1 MTELEEREHKASGD
15 FALVAPCDLDRVPQS
30 FADKYLLQTP
40 KVGKS
45 LQSMIDSNRL
55 HCHTAVNMILT
66 RLIPFA
72 ENLFDCNVA
81 SNMLHNDVTLLNV
94 CYSQKDDKLYLIDFE
109 LLKPAGSKPLN
120 SDIVSI
126 IRNIVSELVP
136 LMTYGQQVFF
146 RQVKDIPTSALTI
159 DVVKSILQGLVELD
173 E

>member
-1 MTELEEREHKASGD
+1 
-15 FALVAPCDLDRVPQS
+15 
-30 FADKYLLQTP
+30 
-40 KVGKS
+40 
-45 LQSMIDSNRL
+45 
-55 HCHTAVNMILT
+55 MILT